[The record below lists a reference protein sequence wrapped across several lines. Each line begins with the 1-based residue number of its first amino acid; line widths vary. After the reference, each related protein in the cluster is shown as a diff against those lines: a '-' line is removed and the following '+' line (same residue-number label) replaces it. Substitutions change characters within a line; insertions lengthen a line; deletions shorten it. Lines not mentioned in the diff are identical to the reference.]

1 MSGKERSVADARKEL
16 RDLSAR
22 IDALFDLGKTDE
34 GRTLLEEA
42 LAGSGDDDAYRLFFQ
57 GEAAGYLERDRKKQ
71 RELLLRAYRL
81 GMDDPFIVRNV
92 GICFLFSDRE
102 RKAIRFFDRAIALDP
117 SDAECYRDKGLAFSN
132 LGRERRA
139 MTWFARALEINPL
152 DYDAMRQ
159 TGVSLSKLGKD
170 REAIG
175 WYRRALGVNENDY
188 DAMRQLAVSLAMI
201 GRYEAAVEWFNLALA
216 VNPHDFESR
225 RNLALVMKKMSGEG
239 ETPLSKLLNYLGRKI
254 STAWKL
260 LVSQW

>member
-1 MSGKERSVADARKEL
+1 MSDKERCVADARKEL

-22 IDALFDLGKTDE
+22 IDTLFDLGKADE

-42 LAGSGDDDAYRLFFQ
+42 LARSSDHDAYHLFFR

-71 RELLLRAYRL
+71 RDLLLRAYRL
-81 GMDDPFIVRNV
+81 GEDDPFIVRNV
-92 GICFLFSDRE
+92 GICFLLNDRE
-102 RKAIRFFDRAIALDP
+102 RKAIRFFDRAIDLDP
-117 SDAECYRDKGLAFSN
+117 SGAESYRDKGLAFSN
-132 LGRERRA
+132 LGREKRA
-139 MTWFARALEINPL
+139 MAWFARALEINPL

-175 WYRRALGVNENDY
+175 WYKRALDVNENDY
-188 DAMRQLAVSLAMI
+188 DSMRQLAVSLAMI
-201 GRYEAAVEWFNLALA
+201 GKYDAAVEWLNLALA
-216 VNPHDFESR
+216 VNPRDFESR
-225 RNLALVMKKMSGEG
+225 RNLVLVMKKRSGEG
-239 ETPLSKLLNYLGRKI
+239 ESPLSKLLNYLGRKI